1 MKKQYE
7 RPEVIEEVV
16 EIEDVIAASGASGLK
31 NGGAGTSSSFRQ
43 SLKDLFGG
51 LFN

>member
-7 RPEVIEEVV
+7 RPELIEEVV
-16 EIEDVIAASGASGLK
+16 EIEDVIAASGASLK

>member
-7 RPEVIEEVV
+7 RPELIEEIV
-16 EIEDVIAASGASGLK
+16 EIEDVIAASGLR

-51 LFN
+51 LFK